1 MTAAPSNNTSA
12 GIFKLARKDLP
23 ALKQA
28 AIELKQACLI
38 VSLDGAK
45 TVPGFIKAISRDLSF
60 PEWFGS
66 NLDALHDCLTDLSWL
81 PASGYVIVLDNF
93 SALQGNPT
101 SFAVLNAVLSSV
113 VEAWQTRNVPFKIFY
128 LEALVSGDFV
138 IEVLN

>member
-1 MTAAPSNNTSA
+1 MTAAPSNYTSS
-12 GIFKLARKDLP
+12 GIFKLARRDLP

-28 AIELKQACLI
+28 AVELKQACLM
-38 VSLDGAK
+38 VSLSGAK
-45 TVPGFIKAISRDLSF
+45 TIPGFIKAISRDLSF
-60 PEWFGS
+60 PEWFGG

-113 VEAWQTRNVPFKIFY
+113 V
-128 LEALVSGDFV
+128 
-138 IEVLN
+138 

>member
-1 MTAAPSNNTSA
+1 MNSALPNNAS
-12 GIFKLARKDLP
+12 GDIFKLARQDLP

-28 AIELKQACLI
+28 TVELKQACLM
-38 VSLDGAK
+38 VSLAGAK

-60 PEWFGS
+60 PEWFGG

-81 PASGYVIVLDNF
+81 PASGYVIVLNNF

-113 VEAWQTRNVPFKIFY
+113 VDAWQARNIPFKVFY
-128 LEALVSGDFV
+128 LEDEF
-138 IEVLN
+138 